1 MEEGEAENILVGAV
15 DEIIENS
22 HAIISRFGIYK
33 ESESNKLLNSGTDGT
48 MAGEGASFFV
58 FSKNKEQNSIAKLE
72 DVKTYYKT
80 GRKAENIIHN
90 FLMENNVP
98 VENLDLIILGNNG
111 DSKTDEH
118 YNKVAQH
125 LFGGK
130 RLVGYKNY
138 CGEYPTSSA
147 FALWMATMMIEHGK
161 KINNATSPKKI
172 LIYNN
177 YKLKYPSLYLLSAC

>member
-1 MEEGEAENILVGAV
+1 MKRLILNYHFWLLGILSMIFNSCSTKYKVV
-15 DEIIENS
+15 SENS
-22 HAIISRFGIYK
+22 GAKKIYNLKYGEDKRNTMDVFLPEKYSSETPIVMLIHGGAWVFG
-33 ESESNKLLNSGTDGT
+33 NKSH
-48 MAGEGASFFV
+48 V
-58 FSKNKEQNSIAKLE
+58 RSIQ
-72 DVKTYYKT
+72 
-80 GRKAENIIHN
+80 N

-118 YNKVAQH
+118 YNTVAQH

-177 YKLKYPSLYLLSAC
+177 IIIESNIQY